1 MKPARGAP
9 ATHRSPPP
17 PLALLLLLL
26 GLVAASLVHASAAQE
41 QAAEKTKRQIFREQV
56 LPQRGGKIPEE
67 AFRVDR
73 LALNRLNKDGIAVP
87 DGVLLDARR
96 RAQHHPRHNSD
107 LERSVVKVLVTPDGR
122 YAAPEGRLRPQ
133 RPLTVDSTYI
143 IRPPIGSHHRPP
155 PVVGRPL
162 PGPPL
167 HIPTL
172 KLLGPSQPPQQQQ
185 LHQQQPYQQPHRQ
198 PHQQP
203 HQQPNQQ
210 PHHQLQLYAAQHQGP
225 ATLPSLSAL
234 PPATSFQDSFNGL
247 FPTAGLDD
255 FDLLVAQ
262 LNARAEREAA
272 RIAAAHSPAS
282 GPGPGP
288 ASAPAPAPAPW
299 PTTVECGPPP
309 PPHAPPR
316 LLADPTRCQVFHV
329 CQRDGRRDTFLCPA
343 GTLFSSALARCDWWY
358 NVRC

>member
-1 MKPARGAP
+1 M
-9 ATHRSPPP
+9 
-17 PLALLLLLL
+17 
-26 GLVAASLVHASAAQE
+26 
-41 QAAEKTKRQIFREQV
+41 TKRQIFREQV

-107 LERSVVKVLVTPDGR
+107 LERSVVLVTPDGR

-167 HIPTL
+167 HIPRSSSGGRRSRST
-172 KLLGPSQPPQQQQ
+172 
-185 LHQQQPYQQPHRQ
+185 QPYQQAPTHKPHQ
-198 PHQQP
+198 QPQPSKPHQQP
-203 HQQPNQQ
+203 HQ
-210 PHHQLQLYAAQHQGP
+210 LQLYAPQHQGP
-225 ATLPSLSAL
+225 ATLPASLSAL

-272 RIAAAHSPAS
+272 RIGPHSRLAAGMARAD
-282 GPGPGP
+282 PGP
-288 ASAPAPAPAPW
+288 APWQHASA
-299 PTTVECGPPP
+299 GR
-309 PPHAPPR
+309 PR
-316 LLADPTRCQVFHV
+316 RRTRRRASSQTPLA
-329 CQRDGRRDTFLCPA
+329 A
-343 GTLFSSALARCDWWY
+343 
-358 NVRC
+358 